1 MKQIVLMYHDV
12 YKVNPLE
19 SGFKRERDLPYKL
32 EYGLFFNHVQAIA
45 DYCDA
50 NSLSKESIVF
60 TFDDGG
66 SSFYSLIAPLLSQFG
81 FCGHFYISTK
91 HIGSDGFLNVDDIK
105 GLERNGHIVG
115 SHAHTHEHLYNLTE
129 EQVKKE
135 WVDSVSILSDILD
148 HTINEASIP
157 NGDSSEIVLNAMNI
171 AGLKEIYTSRP
182 TTKKKIFNDM
192 TIHGRYVVLSNT
204 SVDEVLRII
213 QSPFS
218 RFVLDSKWLVISVIK
233 RLLGDNYVKLKNLIY
248 RNR

>member
-1 MKQIVLMYHDV
+1 M
-12 YKVNPLE
+12 
-19 SGFKRERDLPYKL
+19 
-32 EYGLFFNHVQAIA
+32 
-45 DYCDA
+45 
-50 NSLSKESIVF
+50 
-60 TFDDGG
+60 
-66 SSFYSLIAPLLSQFG
+66 
-81 FCGHFYISTK
+81 
-91 HIGSDGFLNVDDIK
+91 
-105 GLERNGHIVG
+105 
-115 SHAHTHEHLYNLTE
+115 TE

-204 SVDEVLRII
+204 SADEVLRII